1 MLWTSFRCVPH
12 LIGIS
17 KRRAG
22 APLTENRESGF
33 PPMDPLRSVSAP
45 GGAAILSTIVETGP
59 EEQHLFEQVEEGQI
73 GFAAP
78 G

>member
-1 MLWTSFRCVPH
+1 
-12 LIGIS
+12 
-17 KRRAG
+17 
-22 APLTENRESGF
+22 
-33 PPMDPLRSVSAP
+33 MDPLRSVSAP